1 MRTKAALAIAAGLL
15 VLALAIAAQAD
26 IRDGASEL
34 DLIRQQAEKG
44 DPGDELL
51 YGLALI
57 EGRYGLRPDPAKG
70 MPWIRR
76 AAEGGNAYA
85 ALVLGN
91 AFALGRGVRKDPAK
105 AIEWWRKAAEKENA
119 EAEYHLGKAYMDG
132 FGVPKDPRTAGYWLR
147 RAADDG
153 SADAQYLLGR
163 MHHEGVIV
171 EPDQE
176 TALDWLRRAAANGHR
191 DAVHLLK
198 VIESWVRAATPLAQE
213 GYEALHQ
220 RALENDPHAQYELAL
235 RYESGALDVHAD
247 PKKALAWFERAA
259 RNGNVLAMHR
269 LARAYEKGELGLAPD
284 AQKASYWRQR
294 ARTSHP
300 APAAQP
306 TE

>member
-1 MRTKAALAIAAGLL
+1 MPHRSGAVALGGL
-15 VLALAIAAQAD
+15 VLLAVVGLGWAGDRDSAA
-26 IRDGASEL
+26 EL
-34 DLIRQQAEKG
+34 RLIRQQAERG
-44 DPGDELL
+44 DTGDQLL

-57 EGRYGLRPDPAKG
+57 EGRYGLRPDAAKG

-76 AAEGGNAYA
+76 AAEGGDAYA

-91 AFALGRGVRKDPAK
+91 AYALGRGVPKDPAK

-132 FGVPKDPRTAGYWLR
+132 FGVAKDPRKAGYWLR
-147 RAADDG
+147 RAADHD
-153 SADAQYLLGR
+153 SPDAQYLLGR

-191 DAVHLLK
+191 KAVHLLK

-213 GYEALHQ
+213 RYEALHQ
-220 RALENDPHAQYELAL
+220 RAIENDPHAQYELAL
-235 RYESGALDVHAD
+235 RYESGALDVNAD
-247 PKKALAWFERAA
+247 PKKALFWFERAA

-269 LARAYEKGELGLAPD
+269 LARAY
-284 AQKASYWRQR
+284 
-294 ARTSHP
+294 
-300 APAAQP
+300 
-306 TE
+306 